1 MDEKKKD
8 ALATK
13 EDLKPMPV
21 DKDFEFG
28 ITPEEAKQKLDKIKL
43 FQAVV
48 QKELQEG
55 LDYGVIPG
63 TGDKPTL
70 LKPGA
75 EKITKL
81 LNCFDSYEEMD
92 SVERWEDKD
101 AFFQYKIK
109 CTLSDIT
116 TGLAISSGIGSC
128 NSKESKY
135 RYRWV
140 PAWDLTPAQEAVK
153 DEVLCQKRGKG
164 ERKYLFYRFENDDPF
179 SQVNTVMKQA
189 AKRAL
194 IAAALSAGRL
204 SNIFSQD
211 LEDVPISKAPDEQAS
226 EPITKE
232 QTHTI
237 ARLENMLV
245 DDFGLMTE
253 VMQLRFR
260 AEFGASKEIKDLTHP
275 EAVEWMEILE
285 DRIERELKKRK
296 AAIEAKAKKVAD
308 TDSEEKKPEEKKETA
323 KDIKSHKEE
332 LTFVMKQY
340 RDYGG
345 KDLTQKESDE
355 MDGAETL
362 IDYESLLKKWK
373 TRRDAIAPAGQQELK

>member
-13 EDLKPMPV
+13 ENLKPMPV
-21 DKDFEFG
+21 DRDFEFG
-28 ITPEEAKQKLDKIKL
+28 ITPEEAKKKLDGIKL

-55 LDYGVIPG
+55 LDYGIIPG

-92 SVERWEDKD
+92 SVERWDDKD
-101 AFFQYKIK
+101 AFFQYKIR
-109 CTLSDIT
+109 CILSDIT

-128 NSKESKY
+128 NSKEARY

-140 PAWDLTPAQEAVK
+140 PVWDLTPAQEAIK
-153 DEVLCQKRGKG
+153 DEMPSQKRGKG

-179 SQVNTVMKQA
+179 SLVNTIMKQA

-232 QTHTI
+232 QIHTI
-237 ARLENMLV
+237 ARFENILT
-245 DDFGLMTE
+245 DDFGLMPE
-253 VMQLRFR
+253 VMQMRFR
-260 AEFGASKEIKDLTHP
+260 AEYGTSKEIKDITHP

-285 DRIERELKKRK
+285 SRIERELKKKK
-296 AAIEAKAKKVAD
+296 AITEDK
-308 TDSEEKKPEEKKETA
+308 EKKTGEKKEDA
-323 KDIKSHKEE
+323 KDIKPFKDE
-332 LTFVMKQY
+332 LKFVMKQY
-340 RDYGG
+340 RDHGG
-345 KDLTQKESDE
+345 KELDQKEIDE
-355 MDGAETL
+355 LDRVETL
-362 IDYESLLKKWK
+362 VEYKALIDKWK
-373 TRRDAIAPAGQQELK
+373 PRRDAIMPKDEKDSK